1 MTRRIFCDKDKALI
15 EELYP
20 STPTAQ
26 IAEMLNCKL
35 ISVYHFANNRGIKK
49 SEEFMNSMLSG
60 RIGKLSE
67 LGAKYRF
74 KKGNT
79 PVNKG
84 KKMPPHVYEKVKHT
98 MFKKGDLPHNTTH
111 FGEPYIHIRKRKNG
125 YEEKVW
131 MIQHNQKRKAYLKH
145 MCIMAG
151 VDMTNKIPRLKDG
164 YDYSKVP
171 TIDDVII
178 IDRRI
183 NLEMNSFHNY
193 PQEIKDVIHIK
204 AVLTRQINKQLKD
217 E

>member
-1 MTRRIFCDKDKALI
+1 MNNSGFTLVDVRAEAMDVIVKLKNKEIDVK
-15 EELYP
+15 
-20 STPTAQ
+20 TAQ
-26 IAEMLNCKL
+26 EVRNLLGTIVDCAKTQ
-35 ISVYHFANNRGIKK
+35 V
-49 SEEFMNSMLSG
+49 EFL
-60 RIGKLSE
+60 K
-67 LGAKYRF
+67 A
-74 KKGNT
+74 
-79 PVNKG
+79 
-84 KKMPPHVYEKVKHT
+84 
-98 MFKKGDLPHNTTH
+98 TH

-131 MIQHNQKRKAYLKH
+131 MIQHNQKRKAYLKN